1 MPTSASI
8 TMMKMI
14 ESLPEPLQE
23 RALEHMQ
30 QYLEEIRDEL
40 KWNEAFE
47 KSQNKLVTAARQARE
62 EIAKGR
68 ANAST
73 TMKTS
78 GLSG

>member
-30 QYLEEIRDEL
+30 QYVEDARDEL
-40 KWNEAFE
+40 KWNEAFV
-47 KSQNKLVTAARQARE
+47 KSQSKLVASARQARE
-62 EIAKGR
+62 EIVRGR
-68 ANAST
+68 ATPMNFEY
-73 TMKTS
+73 
-78 GLSG
+78 L